1 MQLIDSTAAA
11 VSTSPSS
18 GRVIVAGAS
27 SWLHRRGT
35 RPPSARPAATA
46 WPATSPSRR
55 TTAACTSPTDRRR
68 PRPRP
73 DIWQSRGVRHL
84 YRCPLRW
91 ADLDLLGHVNNVTYV
106 DYLQEARVDMFR
118 THAPDSR
125 AEDLAEGVVVV
136 RHEVTYVSSLTFGF
150 EPVSI
155 ECWVTEIRAA
165 SFTMAYEVFEEDEAG
180 ERTVFLRA
188 RTVLTPYVFATER
201 PRRLHAEERESL
213 GRLLEPDEP
222 VRPPAA
228 PQVVD
233 VPGGHYPVHVRFSDV
248 DVYGHVNNVKYFEYF
263 QEARIQLMV
272 AQRPRARPGLP
283 PRRRAD
289 RRRLPAADPLPAP
302 SPTTAR
308 PGSRTSA
315 ARRSCS
321 SPSSATAT
329 TCWPARRWS
338 ACASTA
344 RPAGRRRCPR
354 SSATW
359 SGAVTPSS

>member
-1 MQLIDSTAAA
+1 
-11 VSTSPSS
+11 
-18 GRVIVAGAS
+18 
-27 SWLHRRGT
+27 
-35 RPPSARPAATA
+35 
-46 WPATSPSRR
+46 
-55 TTAACTSPTDRRR
+55 
-68 PRPRP
+68 
-73 DIWQSRGVRHL
+73 VRHV

-136 RHEVTYVSSLTFGF
+136 RHEVTYVSSLTFSF

-165 SFTMAYEVFEEDEAG
+165 SFTMAYEVFEEDESG

-213 GRLLEPDEP
+213 GRLLEPDAP
-222 VRPPAA
+222 VRTPAA
-228 PQVVD
+228 PEVLE

-272 AQRPRARPGLP
+272 ASGRELGQGYHLVVAQTDVDYRRPILFRAEPYDCRTWVSRVGSTSVVFESVVRDGNDVLA
-283 PRRRAD
+283 RAKVVGVCID
-289 RRRLPAADPLPAP
+289 
-302 SPTTAR
+302 
-308 PGSRTSA
+308 
-315 ARRSCS
+315 
-321 SPSSATAT
+321 SATG
-329 TCWPARRWS
+329 
-338 ACASTA
+338 
-344 RPAGRRRCPR
+344 RPATVPEEFRDLV
-354 SSATW
+354 
-359 SGAVTPSS
+359 GAVTPSS